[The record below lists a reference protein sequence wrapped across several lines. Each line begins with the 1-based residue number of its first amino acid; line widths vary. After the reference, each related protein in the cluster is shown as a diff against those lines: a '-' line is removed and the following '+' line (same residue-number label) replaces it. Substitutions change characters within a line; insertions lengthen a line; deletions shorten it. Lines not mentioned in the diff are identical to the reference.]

1 MIGGVRPVGRVDGPS
16 TSSWL
21 RRRKD
26 GLEAQHRALDEG
38 RIDDLVRLMRDEQ
51 DEAAGRESDDDRPEA
66 DSDDAGD
73 EIDVAA
79 ELEREVIALAQ
90 RLELRITRVRAE
102 TLAELQDLDGRIEAG
117 RFGTGP
123 QGEAGGRRGG
133 KFSGYL

>member
-38 RIDDLVRLMRDEQ
+38 RIDDLVKLMRDEQ
-51 DEAAGRESDDDRPEA
+51 EEAGRERDDDRPE
-66 DSDDAGD
+66 DGPDETVD
-73 EIDVAA
+73 EIDVAG

-90 RLELRITRVRAE
+90 RLEHRITRVRAE

-133 KFSGYL
+133 KFNGYL

>member
-1 MIGGVRPVGRVDGPS
+1 MIGGVRPVGRVSGPS
-16 TSSWL
+16 SSGWL

-51 DEAAGRESDDDRPEA
+51 EDAERHQEEHPESPDDQHAPEA
-66 DSDDAGD
+66 DGAG
-73 EIDVAA
+73 A
-79 ELEREVIALAQ
+79 LEREVLALAQ
-90 RLELRITRVRAE
+90 KLESRITRVRAE
-102 TLAELQDLDGRIEAG
+102 TLAELQDLDARVEAG
-117 RFGTGP
+117 RFGAGP

>member
-38 RIDDLVRLMRDEQ
+38 RIDDLVKLMRDEQ
-51 DEAAGRESDDDRPEA
+51 EEAGRERDDDRPEDGPDEA
-66 DSDDAGD
+66 VD
-73 EIDVAA
+73 EIDVAG

-90 RLELRITRVRAE
+90 RLEHRITRVRAE